1 MSSGDAVRRL
11 RRALAEHPEDTG
23 ANDLSERLARAF
35 EGITGPGAL
44 NLERRLTAFAT
55 AAEQLGPDAT
65 VEDIVSLGCE
75 IERRAN

>member
-11 RRALAEHPEDTG
+11 RRALADHPDDTG

-44 NLERRLTAFAT
+44 NLERRLTAFAA
-55 AAEQLGPDAT
+55 AAEQLGPDASA
-65 VEDIVSLGCE
+65 EEIVALGRE
-75 IERRAN
+75 LERRAN